1 MIAILDEQVYQARRV
16 ATMKLVDDGFED
28 KENERKAQKQKMLEE
43 KGLLKGKNK
52 KRKKGGKGG
61 HH

>member
-1 MIAILDEQVYQARRV
+1 MYKARRV
-16 ATMKLVDDGFED
+16 ATMKLLDDGFED
-28 KENERKAQKQKMLEE
+28 KENERKAQKQRMLEE

-52 KRKKGGKGG
+52 KRKRGGKGG